1 VHGFRYFDSRDLM
14 GFVDG
19 TENPVADEGAASV
32 VIDEQDPDV
41 AGGTYAMIQKYL
53 HDLDAWNAISVEDQE
68 LAIGRRKLDG
78 VELDDA
84 TKPGDA
90 HTRLTVVSDDDGEE
104 LAILR
109 DNMPFGTVGS
119 AEFGTYFVG
128 YAADP
133 AVPERMLRNM
143 VIGDPEG
150 CTDRILD
157 FSTAV
162 TRGLGRGDVR
172 AHRRPGRRDPRGG
185 APPLPRRQGRAAA
198 GAAGRAVG
206 PLRRD
211 GAGPAA
217 RSRPRR
223 GGPAALVPGRLS
235 ASSGWRSR

>member
-1 VHGFRYFDSRDLM
+1 MHGFRYFDSRDLM

-19 TENPVADEGAASV
+19 TENPVADEGAAAV

-109 DNMPFGTVGS
+109 DKHAVRDGRQRRVRHLLRRVRRRS
-119 AEFGTYFVG
+119 RRARAD
-128 YAADP
+128 AAQHGDRRPRGVHRPDP
-133 AVPERMLRNM
+133 
-143 VIGDPEG
+143 
-150 CTDRILD
+150 
-157 FSTAV
+157 
-162 TRGLGRGDVR
+162 GLL
-172 AHRRPGRRDPRGG
+172 HRRHPRPGTGRRSRTS
-185 APPLPRRQGRAAA
+185 AP
-198 GAAGRAVG
+198 G
-206 PLRRD
+206 PT
-211 GAGPAA
+211 
-217 RSRPRR
+217 
-223 GGPAALVPGRLS
+223 
-235 ASSGWRSR
+235 